1 MATALVVDDSR
12 SMRMI
17 LSGALKKL
25 GFEVREAANGKEAL
39 LMAEA
44 GKGIITLALV
54 DWNMPEMDGLELVKL
69 LRENPE
75 FSSVVIVMV
84 TAETEMSRIAEA
96 LNAGADE
103 YVMKPFTNEILVDK
117 LELTGIH
124 PCGA

>member
-54 DWNMPEMDGLELVKL
+54 DWNMPEMDGLELVKR

-103 YVMKPFTNEILVDK
+103 YVMNPFTNEILVD
-117 LELTGIH
+117 
-124 PCGA
+124 